1 MVLYQVFGFDLYF
14 YAIHVNLL
22 NNADNFLLHNNAMVD
37 FLSLESLKE
46 KFPFH
51 DLSYVFKHKHDIF
64 FSFLV

>member
-22 NNADNFLLHNNAMVD
+22 NNADNLLLHNNAMVD

-46 KFPFH
+46 
-51 DLSYVFKHKHDIF
+51 
-64 FSFLV
+64 